1 MKSEDTYLND
11 RRKYY
16 REYYRKNREKILAKR
31 KEPKFAEKTKAYLR
45 EYRGR
50 EEFKKKRRESLKE
63 RYANDKQFREKVRAR
78 QNAYYHR
85 KKSLSK

>member
-50 EEFKKKRRESLKE
+50 EEFKKKRRERLKK
-63 RYANDKQFREKVRAR
+63 RYSDDPQFREKIKKR
-78 QNAYYHR
+78 QNEYYRR